1 MEPVSGRFTITL
13 MNLIFASY
21 TKEILLKSTMKN
33 TFAAI
38 DLSRYYLV
46 VKLVV
51 VDDVEAP

>member
-1 MEPVSGRFTITL
+1 MELVSGRFTITL

-51 VDDVEAP
+51 VDDVETP